1 MLMRALISL
10 PLALVATAAQPKRC
24 LASPRG
30 MRASVFSLAGSD
42 SKWFRAIAHPV
53 VVRYSRP
60 TTPCA
65 GDRRETME
73 ERTPEYSRGYRAGG
87 GRAKLVILRLTRPR
101 TGPATNAGPP
111 VTAIVGGV
119 SCIVVADRV
128 DREVRA
134 IEHSARGDAKRTAT
148 GLTVTRA
155 RAATGSRYVNG
166 KRSRNPNDAI
176 INAITIRNVRLRCL
190 CRGRLVTRCVRLL
203 RDQTWTAVAYPRG
216 VRAPYTGRRGGGGQS
231 TVVPFATVCT
241 HVPHVSRVRLAGRPG
256 SRRV

>member
-1 MLMRALISL
+1 MRALISL

-42 SKWFRAIAHPV
+42 SKWFRAIAHSV

-101 TGPATNAGPP
+101 GTGPATNAGPP

-119 SCIVVADRV
+119 SCIVVADR
-128 DREVRA
+128 EVRA
-134 IEHSARGDAKRTAT
+134 IEHSARGDAKRTSDWAGGEWADAGHAPV
-148 GLTVTRA
+148 GLPVCK
-155 RAATGSRYVNG
+155 S
-166 KRSRNPNDAI
+166 PNDDAI
-176 INAITIRNVRLRCL
+176 
-190 CRGRLVTRCVRLL
+190 
-203 RDQTWTAVAYPRG
+203 
-216 VRAPYTGRRGGGGQS
+216 
-231 TVVPFATVCT
+231 
-241 HVPHVSRVRLAGRPG
+241 
-256 SRRV
+256 